1 MASHFTHVPVQG
13 DVGPVLLQDAAGVLV
28 DFDLPRAGHSGP
40 FQAEIDAANTG
51 EQAAESEWSLGL
63 RII

>member
-1 MASHFTHVPVQG
+1 M
-13 DVGPVLLQDAAGVLV
+13 LLQDAAGVLV